1 MHAHHW
7 VHSKHHVRMKTG
19 RGVACW
25 TVFRGFHTC
34 LLKRKHLQ
42 TGKMRTGPCSLQT
55 PCRRALIGIHWLL
68 LSTQA
73 REIFA
78 AFGGR
83 CLTSTLSLP
92 DPEMNSFLRQ
102 CGLQKST
109 QVAKDLEGPL
119 CHLGSRKRASKIWSW
134 QRRWRISKTINKN
147 MNFAFGRVVVWQTL
161 RDPD

>member
-55 PCRRALIGIHWLL
+55 PCRRALIGIHWLTAL
-68 LSTQA
+68 YTGTGD
-73 REIFA
+73 F
-78 AFGGR
+78 
-83 CLTSTLSLP
+83 
-92 DPEMNSFLRQ
+92 
-102 CGLQKST
+102 CGLWRKVSH
-109 QVAKDLEGPL
+109 VYAVPS
-119 CHLGSRKRASKIWSW
+119 GSRDEQLSPPVWLAEVNR
-134 QRRWRISKTINKN
+134 KTWKGLSATSDQEN
-147 MNFAFGRVVVWQTL
+147 AL
-161 RDPD
+161 RKSEADKEDDKLQKQ